1 VTFEPAPHL
10 SYRFIPIAYVLELGG
25 EEFLGVR
32 DADGGFRQIDSL
44 GETTEWSY
52 VEMFGPSLGLLTP
65 CVAAI
70 VIDEE
75 AVGVIEIAI
84 RDGQPACVAIESAKG
99 LTGTLFRQIPLA
111 SLVREA
117 ATTSTV
123 RVLFTQSGVFG
134 ARYVEGGA
142 GFGQLHDDLQT
153 QLAKVE
159 AHGRR
164 RVMDEAFLKM
174 VAHIY
179 RTALRL
185 GLSPAKQVEDML
197 GPTSPANARRWIAA
211 ARREGFLGPAPAVGR
226 AGEVIQEVSVSS

>member
-1 VTFEPAPHL
+1 VSSRH
-10 SYRFIPIAYVLELGG
+10 IPIAYVLELGG

-32 DADGGFRQIDSL
+32 DDDGGFRQIDSL
-44 GETTEWSY
+44 EEIAESSY
-52 VEMFGPSLGLLTP
+52 VEMFGPSLGLVRP
-65 CVAAI
+65 CVASI
-70 VIDEE
+70 VVDEE
-75 AVGVIEIAI
+75 TMGVIEIAI
-84 RDGQPACVAIESAKG
+84 FDGQPGCIAINSSRG
-99 LTGTLFRQIPLA
+99 LTGTLLRQIPLA

-117 ATTSTV
+117 AMTGTV
-123 RVLFTQSGVFG
+123 RVLSTDNRIFG

-159 AHGRR
+159 EHGRR
-164 RVMDEAFLKM
+164 RVMDESFLKM

-185 GLSPAKQVEDML
+185 KLPPAKHVGDML

-211 ARREGFLGPAPAVGR
+211 ARREGYLGPAPAVGR
-226 AGEVIQEVSVSS
+226 AGEVTQEVSVSS